1 MQNNNNSQAII
12 KGLQLFEAARQQH
25 AASDH
30 AKAAALYQQAL
41 GLMPDHPAVLAEYGR
56 LAEDVADWQAAEKIF
71 RRIGALRP
79 NSNFEGHVGHALFRL
94 ERFSEAI
101 AWLEKHISR
110 NPADADVMHALGSC
124 YCSTGRWEDGLA
136 CARRAYALKPEAKV
150 LDAVLNALFHLAR
163 VDELEVLINDALRRF
178 PDSPEIRSMYALHK
192 LKAGDYEN
200 GFAYFTDFRW
210 RNNLKTPPDAGT
222 PGEPWN
228 GKPFAGT
235 LLVTAEQGLGD
246 EIMVSSVFADLAALG
261 QPAII
266 ECDARLIPV
275 YARSFPTLSF
285 VPRNQKKL
293 LDAFNHGGSFRRI
306 NGLDL
311 AGLFRNGTEKFPARR
326 AWLLPDPERTA
337 ALRADYR
344 QRWPEMKLVG
354 ISWKS
359 TRVMEGGAIKNVQ
372 LENFAPVLATANTAF
387 INLQYGDVADD
398 INRVRAANVG
408 DIFVDARV
416 DATNDIDGLCA
427 QIAALDL
434 IVSTSNTTVH
444 IAGALGIP
452 CLVLLPKIR
461 PVLWYWGYQGIST
474 PWYPSL
480 ELLRNTCDND
490 WQALMNT
497 AATQIASFT
506 AARPV
511 F

>member
-25 AASDH
+25 AASSH

-101 AWLEKHISR
+101 DWLEKHIAR
-110 NPADADVMHALGSC
+110 NPADADVIHALGNC
-124 YCSTGRWEDGLA
+124 YCASGRWEDGLA

-163 VDELEVLINDALRRF
+163 ADELEALINDALRRF
-178 PDSPEIRSMYALHK
+178 PESPEIRSMYALHK

-200 GFAYFTDFRW
+200 GFAYFADFRW
-210 RNNLKTPPDAGT
+210 RHNLKTPPDAGT

-228 GKPFAGT
+228 GKPFDGT

-246 EIMVSSVFADLAALG
+246 EIMVSSVFADLVALG
-261 QPAII
+261 QAAIV
-266 ECDARLIPV
+266 ECDTRLIPV
-275 YARSFPTLSF
+275 YARSFPSLRF
-285 VPRNQKKL
+285 VPRHQKKL
-293 LDAFNHGGSFRRI
+293 VEAFNQGGSFRRI

-311 AGLFRNGTEKFPARR
+311 VGFFRNGKEKFPDRH
-326 AWLLPDPERTA
+326 AWLLPDAERTA
-337 ALRADYR
+337 TLRADYR
-344 QRWPEMKLVG
+344 QCWPGRRLIG
-354 ISWKS
+354 LSWKS
-359 TRVMEGGAIKNVQ
+359 TRVMEGGAMKNVR
-372 LENFAPVLATANTAF
+372 LENFEPLLGTANTAF
-387 INLQYGDVADD
+387 INVQYGDVADD
-398 INRVRAANVG
+398 INRLRAAGMG
-408 DIFVDARV
+408 DIFVDARI
-416 DATNDIDGLCA
+416 DATNDLDGLFA

-444 IAGALGIP
+444 IAGALGIT

-461 PVLWYWGYQGIST
+461 PVLWYWGYQGTST

-480 ELLRNTCDND
+480 ELLRNTCDDD
-490 WQALMNT
+490 WRVLMNT
-497 AATQIASFT
+497 AA
-506 AARPV
+506 ARLADFVTLRP
-511 F
+511 